1 MSGSVVRAEGAL
13 SCDAVGRMRTRTAEL
28 FVEVQRAD
36 TKATVLCGL
45 DVALLAVV
53 VAALPVAAEAGWVVR
68 TTLAVMC
75 AGAAA
80 ALVAALLALRPVLP
94 GGTALTGMD
103 GPCPDEVPEAVV
115 SAAAWQAAGG
125 RHQADARNVARL
137 AALAH
142 RKFRIIKVAVDLTVI
157 TLGVAGIGVL
167 ISCFVS

>member
-1 MSGSVVRAEGAL
+1 MPGSVVRAEGAL
-13 SCDAVGRMRTRTAEL
+13 SCEVVGRIRTRAAEL

-75 AGAAA
+75 AGAAS

-115 SAAAWQAAGG
+115 AVAEWQAAGG
-125 RHQADARNVARL
+125 LYRADAWNVARL

-142 RKFRIIKVAVDLTVI
+142 RKFRIIKVAVDLTVV

>member
-1 MSGSVVRAEGAL
+1 
-13 SCDAVGRMRTRTAEL
+13 MRTRAAEL

-45 DVALLAVV
+45 DAALLAVV

-68 TTLAVMC
+68 AALALTS

-94 GGTALTGMD
+94 DGTALTGMD
-103 GPCPDEVPEAVV
+103 GPCPDGVPEAVV
-115 SAAAWQAAGG
+115 ATATWQAAGG
-125 RHQADARNVARL
+125 RLQADARNVARL

-142 RKFRIIKVAVDLTVI
+142 RKFRIIRVAVDLTVI

-167 ISCFVS
+167 ISCFDS

>member
-1 MSGSVVRAEGAL
+1 MRA
-13 SCDAVGRMRTRTAEL
+13 AEL

-45 DVALLAVV
+45 DAALLAVV

-68 TTLAVMC
+68 AALVVTS

-80 ALVAALLALRPVLP
+80 ALITALLALRPVLP
-94 GGTALTGMD
+94 DGTALTGMD
-103 GPCPDEVPEAVV
+103 GPCPNEVPEAVV
-115 SAAAWQAAGG
+115 ATATWQAAEG
-125 RHQADARNVARL
+125 RIQADARNVARL

-142 RKFRIIKVAVDLTVI
+142 RKFRIIRVAVDLTVI

-167 ISCFVS
+167 MCCFVS

>member
-13 SCDAVGRMRTRTAEL
+13 SCDAVSRMRARAAEL

-36 TKATVLCGL
+36 AKATVLSGL
-45 DVALLAVV
+45 DAALLAVV

-75 AGAAA
+75 TGAVA

-94 GGTALTGMD
+94 SGTALTGMD
-103 GPCPDEVPEAVV
+103 GPCPDEAPEAVV
-115 SAAAWQAAGG
+115 AAVTWQAIGG
-125 RHQADARNVARL
+125 RHQAEAQNVARM

-157 TLGVAGIGVL
+157 NLGVAGIGLL